1 MGVVV
6 IAGCLGNYL
15 GIAGI
20 EFVYLSIASLLNNTF
35 PIIVIIVAFFVL
47 KEKLD
52 LKQKIGI
59 SFAFLGM
66 LTMTLSSLDDS
77 EDST

>member
-1 MGVVV
+1 M
-6 IAGCLGNYL
+6 
-15 GIAGI
+15 
-20 EFVYLSIASLLNNTF
+20 ASLLNNTF
-35 PIIVIIVAFFVL
+35 PIFVIIVAFFVL